1 MAKVKKKK
9 AGFFVYHKKALKKHI
24 YGIECSIM
32 ATTSNLS
39 AIIRYY
45 AEKQKSPFIDLKE
58 FCAYVKKYAEHHV
71 EDQSELVKY
80 LGDPTSTVV
89 AELQG
94 LSEKHLVSI
103 ITANN
108 KKTIVSI
115 SYFSVK
121 YANIYKEITKNE
133 SIPFPIATDL
143 PKQFPNQVL
152 EHKIASQYIPSLID
166 KEPSKSPLL
175 YLLDF
180 SDTIPPMVLPACVP
194 IKVLLDTSQQKVRKI
209 LKKEEFHD
217 YFLKKLRS
225 TNPTKEIT
233 IKNFYQ
239 HFVDSE
245 NYQFAEFSDGEDYYI
260 WNQTLYY
267 IRQDFEKIQDRTIE
281 DTNMLQAVQILEIYS
296 TYLKGKFQEE
306 QKRSEAMKE
315 LEAALA
321 KPPYFYSMNQI
332 LKFQDKNGRLLYGQ
346 YTEDDLKE
354 FLQRMTTEGE
364 ATELPPLLVFKIDS
378 GTRYY
383 VYKKKVIQVVVR
395 LCNEA
400 HDSIEKQLED
410 AWYDKMMDFDRLPEM
425 SNASEFEACLHDLVE
440 KNSPILYSLLNAN
453 FMSLLSYEQDDDN
466 MEGFRL
472 FVDGK
477 LLPYSDLLMLK
488 NSKIL
493 ANAKSRLPFYYT
505 FPVISWILALFNTKG
520 KEKKKAAATTK
531 TTSSAADFF
540 AEDSEEKANSGSKV
554 SKTQAL
560 AANAKE
566 IAKDLIPEGSTLD
579 RELNFL
585 TKQWNKMISK
595 EAYNNLTEDVNSLIR
610 DYTRRVVKSLSAS
623 SFTRERVENLAKT
636 LVNTPNMQKIKEDKA
651 LTEYVILYMLRL
663 VSNFK

>member
-1 MAKVKKKK
+1 
-9 AGFFVYHKKALKKHI
+9 
-24 YGIECSIM
+24 M

-71 EDQSELVKY
+71 EEQSELVKY
-80 LGDPTSTVV
+80 LGDPSGTVV

-94 LSEKHLVSI
+94 LSEKHLVAI
-103 ITANN
+103 INANN

-115 SYFSVK
+115 TFLSSK
-121 YANIYKEITKNE
+121 YANLYKDMMKNE
-133 SIPFPIATDL
+133 SIPYPQATDL

-152 EHKIASQYIPSLID
+152 EHKVISQYIPSIIEKD
-166 KEPSKSPLL
+166 NSKSPLL
-175 YLLDF
+175 YILDF
-180 SDTIPPMVLPACVP
+180 ARDLPSMLIPACVP
-194 IKVLLDTSQQKVRKI
+194 IKALLDTAQQKVRKI
-209 LKKEEFHD
+209 LKKDEFHD

-225 TNPTKEIT
+225 TNPTKEIS
-233 IKNFYQ
+233 IKNFYT
-239 HFVDSE
+239 HFVDTE
-245 NYQFAEFSDGEDYYI
+245 NYQFAEFQDGEDYYI
-260 WNQTLYY
+260 WNQALYY
-267 IRQDFEKIQDRTIE
+267 IRQDFEKIQDRTVE
-281 DTNMLQAVQILEIYS
+281 DTNILQAVQILETHS
-296 TYLKGKFQEE
+296 SYLKEKFQNEH
-306 QKRSEAMKE
+306 KRSEAIKE
-315 LEAALA
+315 LESALA
-321 KPPYFYSMNQI
+321 KPPYFFSMPQI
-332 LKFQDKNGRLLYGQ
+332 LKFQDQNGRLLYGQ

-354 FLQRMTTEGE
+354 FLQKMTTDGE
-364 ATELPPLLVFKIDS
+364 ANELPQLLVFKVES

-383 VYKKKVIQVVVR
+383 VYKKKVSQVVVR

-410 AWYDKMMDFDRLPEM
+410 HWYDVMMDYERLPEM
-425 SNASEFEACLHDLVE
+425 SNASEFEACLHELVE
-440 KNSPILYSLLNAN
+440 KNSPILYALLNAN
-453 FMSLLSYEQDDDN
+453 FMTILSYEHDEDSL
-466 MEGFRL
+466 EGFRL

-505 FPVISWILALFNTKG
+505 LPVISWIISLFNGRSKDKKRATSKTTAAL
-520 KEKKKAAATTK
+520 EKNPFEEEETK
-531 TTSSAADFF
+531 TDSAP
-540 AEDSEEKANSGSKV
+540 KQ

-560 AANAKE
+560 ASNAKA
-566 IAKDLIPEGSTLD
+566 IAKDLVPEGSTID
-579 RELNFL
+579 RELNYL

-610 DYTRRVVKSLSAS
+610 DYTRRVVKTLSAT
-623 SFTRERVENLAKT
+623 SFTKERVENLAKT

-663 VSNFK
+663 VSNFQ

>member
-1 MAKVKKKK
+1 
-9 AGFFVYHKKALKKHI
+9 
-24 YGIECSIM
+24 M

-39 AIIRYY
+39 SIIRYY

-71 EDQSELVKY
+71 EEQSELVKY
-80 LGDPTSTVV
+80 LGDPSGTVV

-94 LSEKHLVSI
+94 LSEKHLVAI
-103 ITANN
+103 INANN

-115 SYFSVK
+115 TFLAAK
-121 YANIYKEITKNE
+121 YANVYKEMMKNDA
-133 SIPFPIATDL
+133 ILFPQGSDL
-143 PKQFPNQVL
+143 PKQFPNQIL
-152 EHKIASQYIPSLID
+152 EHKSVSQYIPFLIEKD
-166 KEPSKSPLL
+166 NSKSPYL

-180 SDTIPPMVLPACVP
+180 ARDLPPMLIPACVP
-194 IKVLLDTSQQKVRKI
+194 IKVLLDTAQQKVRKI

-225 TNPTKEIT
+225 TNPTKEIS
-233 IKNFYQ
+233 IKNFYT

-245 NYQFAEFSDGEDYYI
+245 NYQFAEFNDGEDYYI
-260 WNQTLYY
+260 WNQSLYY
-267 IRQDFEKIQDRTIE
+267 IRQDFEKIADRTTE
-281 DTNMLQAVQILEIYS
+281 DTNILQAVQILETHS
-296 TYLKGKFQEE
+296 TYLKEKFQNEH
-306 QKRSEAMKE
+306 KRSEAIKE
-315 LEAALA
+315 LESALA
-321 KPPYFYSMNQI
+321 KPPFFYSMPQI
-332 LKFQDKNGRLLYGQ
+332 LKFQDNNGRLLYGQ

-354 FLQRMTTEGE
+354 FLQKMTTDGE
-364 ATELPPLLVFKIDS
+364 ANELPQLLVFKVES

-383 VYKKKVIQVVVR
+383 VYKKKVAQVVVR

-400 HDSIEKQLED
+400 HDSIEKALED
-410 AWYDKMMDFDRLPEM
+410 HWYETMLDYDRLPEM
-425 SNASEFEACLHDLVE
+425 SNASEFEACLHELVE
-440 KNSPILYSLLNAN
+440 KNSPILYALLNAN
-453 FMSLLSYEQDDDN
+453 FMSILSYEKNDDN
-466 MEGFRL
+466 IEGFQL

-477 LLPYSDLLMLK
+477 LLPYSDLLMLR

-505 FPVISWILALFNTKG
+505 IPVISWIMSLFSG
-520 KEKKKAAATTK
+520 RVKEKKNTVTK
-531 TTSSAADFF
+531 TVIEKNPF
-540 AEDSEEKANSGSKV
+540 EDDNEEKKTDSGPKQ

-560 AANAKE
+560 AKNAKE

-579 RELNFL
+579 RELNYL

-610 DYTRRVVKSLSAS
+610 DYTRRVVKSLSAT

-663 VSNFK
+663 VSNFQ

>member
-1 MAKVKKKK
+1 
-9 AGFFVYHKKALKKHI
+9 
-24 YGIECSIM
+24 M

>member
-1 MAKVKKKK
+1 
-9 AGFFVYHKKALKKHI
+9 
-24 YGIECSIM
+24 M

-39 AIIRYY
+39 SIIRYY

-71 EDQSELVKY
+71 EEQSELVKY
-80 LGDPTSTVV
+80 LGDPSGTVV

-94 LSEKHLVSI
+94 LSEKHLVAI
-103 ITANN
+103 INANN

-115 SYFSVK
+115 TFLAAK
-121 YANIYKEITKNE
+121 YANVYKEMMKNDA
-133 SIPFPIATDL
+133 ILFPQGSDL
-143 PKQFPNQVL
+143 PKQFPNQIL
-152 EHKIASQYIPSLID
+152 EHKSVSQYIPFLIEKD
-166 KEPSKSPLL
+166 NSKSPYL

-180 SDTIPPMVLPACVP
+180 ARDLPPMLIPACVP
-194 IKVLLDTSQQKVRKI
+194 IKVLLDTAQQKVRKI

-225 TNPTKEIT
+225 TNPTKEIS
-233 IKNFYQ
+233 IKNFYT

-245 NYQFAEFSDGEDYYI
+245 NYQFAEFNDGEDYYI
-260 WNQTLYY
+260 WNQSLYY
-267 IRQDFEKIQDRTIE
+267 IRQDFEKIADRTTE
-281 DTNMLQAVQILEIYS
+281 DTNILQAVQILETHS
-296 TYLKGKFQEE
+296 TYLKEKFQNEH
-306 QKRSEAMKE
+306 KRSEAIKE
-315 LEAALA
+315 LETALA
-321 KPPYFYSMNQI
+321 KPPFFYSMPQI
-332 LKFQDKNGRLLYGQ
+332 LKFQDNNGRLLYGQ

-354 FLQRMTTEGE
+354 FLQKMTTDGE
-364 ATELPPLLVFKIDS
+364 ANELPQLLVFKVES

-383 VYKKKVIQVVVR
+383 VYKKKVAQVVVR

-400 HDSIEKQLED
+400 HDSIEKALED
-410 AWYDKMMDFDRLPEM
+410 HWYETMLDYDRLPEM
-425 SNASEFEACLHDLVE
+425 SNASEFEACLHELVE
-440 KNSPILYSLLNAN
+440 KHSPILYALLNAN
-453 FMSLLSYEQDDDN
+453 FMSILSYEKNDDN
-466 MEGFRL
+466 IEGFQL

-477 LLPYSDLLMLK
+477 LLPYSDLLMLR

-505 FPVISWILALFNTKG
+505 IPVISWIMSLFSG
-520 KEKKKAAATTK
+520 RSKEKKTAVTK
-531 TTSSAADFF
+531 TVIDKNPF
-540 AEDSEEKANSGSKV
+540 EDDVEEKKTESGPKQ

-560 AANAKE
+560 AKNAKE

-579 RELNFL
+579 RELNYL

-610 DYTRRVVKSLSAS
+610 DYTRRVVKSLSAT

-663 VSNFK
+663 VSNFQ